1 MFALRN
7 VSPLFRCQEEER
19 KPKTQNKVKKEVKE
33 VCEPK
38 LQEDDPLSV
47 LTAIIAQ
54 V

>member
-1 MFALRN
+1 MCALRN
-7 VSPLFRCQEEER
+7 ASPLFRCQEEER
-19 KPKTQNKVKKEVKE
+19 KPKIQKKVKEEVKE